1 MIQTM
6 GQKNEKRDEMQDLL
20 LDELRLNGVSF
31 QKPWL
36 AAANVTNEVV
46 FSLIPKVHEGKINSY
61 GVFIVESVADLE
73 NYELIPFP
81 EDQIDL
87 ARKLANGEEYFVLY
101 EKSRFLGLVE
111 FKTSISSE
119 ILFIRSF
126 PISGGLIIQRNSMG
140 VTKFF
145 QGDSLTIH
153 DNRRWYTKPNVKTAA
168 WKVSQCVGNID
179 KNILKSI
186 LEFAFHLVSPTN
198 RVGAILVW
206 FLNDSTET
214 TDLSTLNLSI
224 MSESRAKMIGHLL
237 SQVDGATFLDRK
249 GNLLKTGV
257 QLKYSEASRRLIPEF
272 RGTRHTSS
280 LRFSYDLEDAIVV
293 TISEDGPV
301 TVFSSGAN
309 IADLQIYSAHK
320 QARLLRKELPEV
332 SEKITSSSFEVVC
345 KECGKNSMIEQ
356 VQLEGFNERR
366 ILLCPICKN
375 EFYSSECFSLEGR
388 PYKRVMNHSDPH
400 SNDLKTPT

>member
-1 MIQTM
+1 MMPEM
-6 GQKNEKRDEMQDLL
+6 GSRIEKRDEMQDLL
-20 LDELRLNGVSF
+20 LKELKLNGVNF

-36 AAANVTNEVV
+36 SADNITDEIV

-61 GVFIVESVADLE
+61 GVFIVENVADLE
-73 NYELIPFP
+73 NFELIPFP
-81 EDQIDL
+81 ENQIDL

-101 EKSRFLGLVE
+101 EKSQFLGLAE

-119 ILFIRSF
+119 ILFVRSF
-126 PISGGLIIQRNSMG
+126 PISAGLIIQRNTLG

-153 DNRRWYTKPNVKTAA
+153 DNRKWYTKPNVKTAA
-168 WKVSQCVGNID
+168 WKVSQCVANID
-179 KNILKSI
+179 KRILNSI

-214 TDLSTLNLSI
+214 TELSALNLSI
-224 MSESRAKMIGHLL
+224 MNESRAKMICHLL
-237 SQVDGATFLDRK
+237 SQIDGATFLDRK
-249 GNLLKTGV
+249 GNLIKTGV
-257 QLKYSEASRRLIPEF
+257 QLKYSDESRRLIPEYK
-272 RGTRHTSS
+272 GTRHTSS
-280 LRFSYDLEDAIVV
+280 LRFSYDLEDAIIV

-332 SEKITSSSFEVVC
+332 SEKITSRSFEVLC
-345 KECGKNSMIEQ
+345 KHCGKNSMVEE
-356 VQLEGFNERR
+356 VQLEGYNEVKT
-366 ILLCPICKN
+366 LPCPICKN
-375 EFYSSECFSLEGR
+375 ELYSSDCFSLEGR
-388 PYKRVMNHSDPH
+388 PFKRVMNT
-400 SNDLKTPT
+400 LT